1 MMTDTLHVV
10 HARAAGLDV
19 HKMQITA
26 SVRLCTPGAGEPQI
40 ETRTFE
46 ALASG
51 LDAMVAWLRERCVDA
66 AVMEGTGIYWLAPF
80 EALEAAGIPATLVNA
95 RQVKQLKGRKTD
107 VADSVWLAR
116 VCQFGLATASHVPP
130 KTFREVRVLTRYRR
144 TLVGQRSRVRNRV
157 QKVLDRSGV
166 RVGGVLSDV
175 FGANGRRI
183 LDGLAQG
190 LDPDA
195 ILASL
200 SHHVGH
206 KLERL
211 GDALRLE
218 LSAVE
223 RLVLCDL
230 LREHDALQER
240 IQRLDRDIDSGL
252 EPWSEYITLL
262 QTIPGIDR
270 PSACAILAEI
280 GPDLEVFG
288 GAERLAA
295 WAGLCPG
302 NDRSGQ
308 APLGPCS
315 KGEQDAARGARR
327 VRSWRG
333 THPRVPVPRLPQG
346 ADGPARLQAR
356 HRGHR
361 AQAAAGA
368 LRRVARRPALP
379 RPRGRLR
386 RAHGPAQR
394 PALAPH
400 ASAPWDDR
408 ARARRG
414 HLKPSPA
421 WSAVDTGPQTGAA
434 RSPTPH
440 PVAAS
445 TTVRRC
451 NFPSARWRSS
461 QSWETFTANFHGKPD
476 SAPSR
481 REHDRAPMQLPVG
494 TVALVSILGNFHGK
508 LSRQTF
514 TANFH
519 GKIYFTLSGSVV

>member
-80 EALEAAGIPATLVNA
+80 EALEAAGTPATLVNA

-230 LREHDALQER
+230 LGEHDALQER
-240 IQRLDRDIDSGL
+240 IQRLDCGFRSNPITESGASRSL
-252 EPWSEYITLL
+252 
-262 QTIPGIDR
+262 IPIQ
-270 PSACAILAEI
+270 
-280 GPDLEVFG
+280 PD
-288 GAERLAA
+288 
-295 WAGLCPG
+295 
-302 NDRSGQ
+302 
-308 APLGPCS
+308 
-315 KGEQDAARGARR
+315 
-327 VRSWRG
+327 
-333 THPRVPVPRLPQG
+333 H
-346 ADGPARLQAR
+346 
-356 HRGHR
+356 
-361 AQAAAGA
+361 
-368 LRRVARRPALP
+368 
-379 RPRGRLR
+379 
-386 RAHGPAQR
+386 
-394 PALAPH
+394 
-400 ASAPWDDR
+400 
-408 ARARRG
+408 
-414 HLKPSPA
+414 
-421 WSAVDTGPQTGAA
+421 
-434 RSPTPH
+434 
-440 PVAAS
+440 
-445 TTVRRC
+445 
-451 NFPSARWRSS
+451 
-461 QSWETFTANFHGKPD
+461 
-476 SAPSR
+476 
-481 REHDRAPMQLPVG
+481 
-494 TVALVSILGNFHGK
+494 
-508 LSRQTF
+508 
-514 TANFH
+514 
-519 GKIYFTLSGSVV
+519 

>member
-51 LDAMVAWLRERCVDA
+51 LDAMVVWLRERCVDA

-116 VCQFGLATASHVPP
+116 VCQFALATASHVPP
-130 KTFREVRVLTRYRR
+130 KTFRELRVLTRYRR

-183 LDGLAQG
+183 LDGLARG

-200 SHHVGH
+200 SHHVAH

-240 IQRLDRDIDSGL
+240 IHGLDHDIDSAL
-252 EPWSEYITLL
+252 EPWSERITLL

-280 GPDLEVFG
+280 GPDLDAFAS
-288 GAERLAA
+288 AERLAA

-302 NDRSGQ
+302 NDRSAG
-308 APLGPCS
+308 
-315 KGEQDAARGARR
+315 KRR
-327 VRSWRG
+327 S
-333 THPRVPVPRLPQG
+333 
-346 ADGPARLQAR
+346 
-356 HRGHR
+356 
-361 AQAAAGA
+361 
-368 LRRVARRPALP
+368 
-379 RPRGRLR
+379 
-386 RAHGPAQR
+386 
-394 PALAPH
+394 
-400 ASAPWDDR
+400 

-414 HLKPSPA
+414 NKTLR
-421 WSAVDTGPQTGAA
+421 AVLVECAHGAA
-434 RSPTPH
+434 RTH
-440 PVAAS
+440 GCQFRGYHKALM
-445 TTVRRC
+445 VRRGYKRAIVATAHKLLRVVYVVLRD
-451 NFPSARWRSS
+451 ARPYHDPEADYEELMVRR
-461 QSWETFTANFHGKPD
+461 N
-476 SAPSR
+476 APR
-481 REHDRAPMQLPVG
+481 WLRMLQRYGMIEYEPAAA
-494 TVALVSILGNFHGK
+494 T
-508 LSRQTF
+508 
-514 TANFH
+514 
-519 GKIYFTLSGSVV
+519 

>member
-40 ETRTFE
+40 ETCTFE

-116 VCQFGLATASHVPP
+116 VCQFGLATPSHVPP

-144 TLVGQRSRVRNRV
+144 TLVGQRSQVRNRV

-190 LDPDA
+190 CDPDA

-200 SHHVGH
+200 SHHVAH

-218 LSAVE
+218 LSVVE

-230 LREHDALQER
+230 LREHDALQQR
-240 IQRLDRDIDSGL
+240 IQGLDRDIDSGL
-252 EPWSEYITLL
+252 EPWSERITLL

-280 GPDLEVFG
+280 GPDL
-288 GAERLAA
+288 
-295 WAGLCPG
+295 
-302 NDRSGQ
+302 D
-308 APLGPCS
+308 
-315 KGEQDAARGARR
+315 
-327 VRSWRG
+327 
-333 THPRVPVPRLPQG
+333 
-346 ADGPARLQAR
+346 
-356 HRGHR
+356 
-361 AQAAAGA
+361 A
-368 LRRVARRPALP
+368 LRR
-379 RPRGRLR
+379 
-386 RAHGPAQR
+386 
-394 PALAPH
+394 
-400 ASAPWDDR
+400 
-408 ARARRG
+408 
-414 HLKPSPA
+414 
-421 WSAVDTGPQTGAA
+421 
-434 RSPTPH
+434 
-440 PVAAS
+440 
-445 TTVRRC
+445 C
-451 NFPSARWRSS
+451 
-461 QSWETFTANFHGKPD
+461 
-476 SAPSR
+476 
-481 REHDRAPMQLPVG
+481 RAPRRMGGPV
-494 TVALVSILGNFHGK
+494 
-508 LSRQTF
+508 
-514 TANFH
+514 
-519 GKIYFTLSGSVV
+519 SGQ